1 MAKLTKE
8 LVLSF
13 LKDHNLMSVAT
24 YGEHPWIA
32 SVYYSFDDELNI
44 YFLSSPTTLHCKQIA
59 QNPKVAVSIADS
71 HQKPTDLKKGVQLYG
86 IAGQI
91 SDTAKIKHALRLW
104 KETLGVKDPELSY
117 ENMVKKIVTGRM
129 YKITPKRIKFFNQ
142 ELFKNDD
149 GEEPILEM

>member
-8 LVLSF
+8 LILDF
-13 LKDHNLMSVAT
+13 IKGHTLMSVAT
-24 YGEHPWIA
+24 YGKHPWIA
-32 SVYYSFDDELNI
+32 YVYYSFDNDLNI
-44 YFLSSPTTLHCKQIA
+44 YFLSDPKTLHCKQIKE
-59 QNPKVAVSIADS
+59 NPLVAVSIADS
-71 HQKPTDLKKGVQLYG
+71 HQKPSSLKKGLQLYG
-86 IAGQI
+86 TAQQI
-91 SDTAKIKHALRLW
+91 SDAKKIQHALRLW

-149 GEEPILEM
+149 GEEPVLDM